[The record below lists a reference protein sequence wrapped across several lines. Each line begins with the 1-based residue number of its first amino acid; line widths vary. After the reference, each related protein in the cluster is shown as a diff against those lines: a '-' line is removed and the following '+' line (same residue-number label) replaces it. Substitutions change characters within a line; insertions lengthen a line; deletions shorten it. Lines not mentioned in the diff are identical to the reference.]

1 MEISERL
8 EMVRGESAFAAD
20 AVVCL
25 TKALRTSGQIESE
38 VVDQIEHLILQHLN
52 APKGHFVEARAHVLQ
67 RRLRGEDVDLQS

>member
-25 TKALRTSGQIESE
+25 TKALRASGQIGGD
-38 VVDQIEHLILQHLN
+38 VVDQIEHLITQHLN

-67 RRLRGEDVDLQS
+67 KRLRGEEADLQR